1 MQFVVSTSFRLI
13 VIVILAS
20 RSSQL
25 DIFASEDFFEDY
37 MELFEIWC
45 TTGTDIKDGE
55 FAADFQTF
63 IGKDVY
69 NLIRHLDFPENSV
82 PLS

>member
-1 MQFVVSTSFRLI
+1 MEVNNLKKNTFVREVYGGN
-13 VIVILAS
+13 VKY
-20 RSSQL
+20 
-25 DIFASEDFFEDY
+25 E
-37 MELFEIWC
+37 
-45 TTGTDIKDGE
+45 DIKDGE